1 MDIATPTLSYQRAA
15 IKVMFFS
22 SVLTLMFESLMAI
35 TTLTLKMKG
44 HIELAKGW
52 IHLSGCSM
60 FTAFLFSIG
69 IALALIALGRE
80 YVRQRQ
86 EAVLLEKV

>member
-35 TTLTLKMKG
+35 TTLTLKIKG
-44 HIELAKGW
+44 HIELAKSW
-52 IHLSGCSM
+52 IHLFGCSM

-69 IALALIALGRE
+69 IALAFIAEGRE
-80 YVRQRQ
+80 YVRQQ
-86 EAVLLEKV
+86 